1 MLLNFITLYNIIIYA
16 NFSNTMLQKIS
27 SIARIGGYLLFEA
40 TVRDVSFLKDENSPD
55 L

>member
-1 MLLNFITLYNIIIYA
+1 MLLNFITFYSIFIYA

-27 SIARIGGYLLFEA
+27 SIAHVGGYLLLES
-40 TVRDVSFLKDENSPD
+40 TVRHVSFLKVEKSPD